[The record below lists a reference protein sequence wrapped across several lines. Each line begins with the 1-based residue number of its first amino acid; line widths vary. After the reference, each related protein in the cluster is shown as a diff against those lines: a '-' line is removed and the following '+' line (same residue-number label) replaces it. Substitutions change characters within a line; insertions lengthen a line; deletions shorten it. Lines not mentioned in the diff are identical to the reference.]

1 MNHEE
6 RLPSLVLSPRSAK
19 QHSGLPYLT
28 EPVRSA
34 QLLEQFSKSLQALR
48 RNDMRGAFL
57 KVKCWRIGVEL
68 RVGDLCFLDSG
79 AHMAVSLAATR
90 RRLRAPGRSI
100 GQTFRLPYW
109 LCTVFSH
116 SFSSAEM
123 EFCASV
129 CLPPCAAFLVS
140 ELS

>member
-19 QHSGLPYLT
+19 QHSGLPDLT

-57 KVKCWRIGVEL
+57 KGKCWRIGVEL

-79 AHMAVSLAATR
+79 GHMAVSLAATR
-90 RRLRAPGRSI
+90 RKLRGPGPSI
-100 GQTFRLPYW
+100 GQTLRLPDWVLSVIYH
-109 LCTVFSH
+109 T
-116 SFSSAEM
+116 FSSA
-123 EFCASV
+123 
-129 CLPPCAAFLVS
+129 
-140 ELS
+140 